1 WQTRRLIPHVFT
13 EKSIVRA
20 RLSREGN
27 GIEVMIYTRSYQ
39 DLFARICNFFDR
51 IGYSIGEA
59 KIFTTNHGYALNNFI
74 VLDASTTEISYTG
87 LLKHIEENLGDKITQ
102 TADVDPPIKG
112 RVERQVKHMP
122 ITTKV
127 MFDSLP
133 EGSHQMLDIIAC
145 DQPGLLANIAFI
157 LIEHNVKVH
166 NAKINTLG
174 NRAEDTFLIS
184 GHDDLAL
191 SSDKMQ
197 ELKEA
202 LLQL

>member
-1 WQTRRLIPHVFT
+1 
-13 EKSIVRA
+13 
-20 RLSREGN
+20 
-27 GIEVMIYTRSYQ
+27 MIYTLSYQ

-59 KIFTTNHGYALNNFI
+59 KIFTTSHNYALNNFI
-74 VLDASTTEISYTG
+74 VLDESTKEISYTG
-87 LLKHIEENLGDKITQ
+87 LLKHIEENLCDKIIKTV
-102 TADVDPPIKG
+102 DVEEPIKG
-112 RVERQVKHMP
+112 RVERQVKYMP

-127 MFDSLP
+127 MFDALP
-133 EGSHQMLDIIAC
+133 DGSHQMLDIIAC

-184 GHDDLAL
+184 DHNDQAL
-191 SSDKMQ
+191 TSDKMQ
-197 ELKEA
+197 QLQDA